1 MKFTKAV
8 LATLMLAMTTG
19 SAQAARSATA
29 TLTINVTP
37 VQSSCNI
44 TIPSLYGLGILK
56 RGEIQRHGDLKITWE
71 CEGNTPVKT
80 ALTADIVK
88 GYREGDSDVFLVAG
102 DGKKSD
108 VKLYLWHWDSG
119 AKIKLTGPGA
129 KDYFCNDASAVANTM
144 RTCKVTPYTIVGS
157 GAELGQT
164 PSATLRF
171 EVEYP

>member
-1 MKFTKAV
+1 MKFTKAA
-8 LATLMLAMTTG
+8 LAALMLAMTTG
-19 SAQAARSATA
+19 SAPAATTATA

-37 VQSSCNI
+37 PPTSCNV
-44 TIPSLYGLGILK
+44 TVPALYGLGVLK
-56 RGEIQRHGDLKITWE
+56 QGEIQRHGNLEITWE
-71 CEGNTPVKT
+71 CEGDTPVKT

-88 GYREGDSDVFLVAG
+88 GYREGESDVFLVAG

-129 KDYFCNDASAVANTM
+129 KDYFCKDTSAVANMM
-144 RTCKVTPYTIVGS
+144 RTCKVTPYTIVS
-157 GAELGQT
+157 PGAQGQT
-164 PSATLRF
+164 VSATLRF